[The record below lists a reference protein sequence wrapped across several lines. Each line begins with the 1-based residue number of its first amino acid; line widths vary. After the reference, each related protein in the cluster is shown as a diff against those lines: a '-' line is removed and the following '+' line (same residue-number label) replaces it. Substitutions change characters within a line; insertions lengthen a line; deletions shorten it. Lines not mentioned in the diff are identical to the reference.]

1 MRFRDDART
10 RMLRRI
16 GVLALILCTACLAI
30 ENAVLLSWAV
40 TTRPAALF
48 ATAFAIFKVTAA
60 LAVPLLL
67 VLLTGIAGWL
77 VSAPKA
83 RCPRR
88 GDGLAATE
96 GRHE

>member
-1 MRFRDDART
+1 MRFRDDARS

-40 TTRPAALF
+40 ATRPAALF
-48 ATAFAIFKVTAA
+48 ATALAMFKITAA

-67 VLLTGIAGWL
+67 VLLTGIAGWF

-83 RCPRR
+83 GSPRR
-88 GDGLAATE
+88 SAAPAATE